1 VTTTQSAALIRVQGL
16 KRYFPVQGAI
26 PFQKPTG
33 WVKAVDGVSFAIA
46 EGETYSLVGETGC
59 GKSTIAKMILSI
71 LRPTDGEIFY
81 RDKNL
86 RAFDRKDTR
95 IYRTSVQA
103 VFQDPW
109 SSFNPRLRIQDIVAE
124 PLQAAGQ
131 VTKQEVRNRV
141 AQLLEEVGL
150 SPAAGR
156 RYPHEFSGGQRQ
168 RIAIARALSSNPRM
182 IVLDEP
188 VSSLDVSVRAQIMNL
203 LKDVQ
208 QRLGVSYLLI
218 AHDLATVRYLSHRV
232 GVLYLGKLVEE
243 APAKILFDTPMHP
256 YTKALVSASLPTHP
270 DETRPVIVLRGEV
283 PSPVNAPGGC
293 AFHPRCPWAMQA
305 CSENVPQLLEHAAER
320 TVACHLYQ
328 DASTTPRIGTDELDI
343 QALDGKS

>member
-1 VTTTQSAALIRVQGL
+1 MTTMQSAPVIRVQGL
-16 KRYFPVQGAI
+16 KRYFPVHGSI
-26 PFQKPTG
+26 PLQKPIG
-33 WVKAVDGVSFAIA
+33 WVKAVDGVSFSIT

-71 LRPTDGEIFY
+71 LRPSDGEIFF
-81 RDKNL
+81 RGKSFS
-86 RAFDRKDTR
+86 AFGRKDTR
-95 IYRTSVQA
+95 MYRTSVQA

-109 SSFNPRLRIQDIVAE
+109 SSLNPRLRIQEIVAE

-131 VTKQEVRNRV
+131 VTKQEVRKRV
-141 AQLLEEVGL
+141 GQLLEEVGL
-150 SPAAGR
+150 SSTAGR

-168 RIAIARALSSNPRM
+168 RIAIARALSSNPRV

-243 APAKILFDTPMHP
+243 APAKALFDTPMHP
-256 YTKALVSASLPTHP
+256 YTKALVSASLPSHP

-283 PSPVNAPGGC
+283 PSPVDPPGGC
-293 AFHPRCPWAMQA
+293 AFHPRCPWVMEA
-305 CSENVPQLLEHAAER
+305 CSKNVPQLLEYAAAR

-328 DASTTPRIGTDELDI
+328 DASATARMGADELDI
-343 QALDGKS
+343 QTLDGKS